1 MKYTAPI
8 LIGLAIIISNLIVYK
23 ASELTGYKRGL
34 TEGVDMYH
42 QLCYNSPEGRIML
55 NNDNTVVMCAPL
67 TKIIQE
73 LDKQPKT

>member
-23 ASELTGYKRGL
+23 FSELAGYKRGL
-34 TEGVDMYH
+34 TEGIDMYH
-42 QLCYNSPEGRIML
+42 QLCYNSPDSRIAIH
-55 NNDNTVVMCAPL
+55 DDGTVVMCAPL
-67 TKIIQE
+67 TKIIQG